1 MLLRRH
7 RTSVRKALEHLVGMQ
22 AQVPDAPYVGLWAR
36 LMRFRAGDLSA
47 LVADRQVVRA
57 SAMRGTI
64 HLLTDDDFLALRP
77 VLQAVLERD
86 VHTNTT
92 YGKERL
98 EGLDVPAVL
107 SFGKTL
113 LEQRPRT
120 AAELRDLLGR
130 HWPDRDPAALAYAV
144 RGLLP
149 LVHVPPRGLW
159 RRRGPVA
166 MTMADTWL
174 GRPVPVD
181 RAPDS
186 VVLRYLA
193 AYGPA
198 TAADAGTWSG
208 LRGMTE
214 VFDRLRP
221 RLTTYR
227 DERGRELF
235 DLPEAPL
242 PDPQAPAPPR
252 FLPEFDNVLL
262 SHADRTR
269 IVAEEHRTLLTADRM
284 MRAVLLDGFARA
296 TWRLEH
302 EARRASLVVTP
313 FESLAEKD
321 RGALEV
327 EGRRL
332 LRFWVGPSNGHVLE
346 VRFSRS

>member
-1 MLLRRH
+1 
-7 RTSVRKALEHLVGMQ
+7 
-22 AQVPDAPYVGLWAR
+22 
-36 LMRFRAGDLSA
+36 
-47 LVADRQVVRA
+47 
-57 SAMRGTI
+57 
-64 HLLTDDDFLALRP
+64 
-77 VLQAVLERD
+77 
-86 VHTNTT
+86 
-92 YGKERL
+92 
-98 EGLDVPAVL
+98 
-107 SFGKTL
+107 
-113 LEQRPRT
+113 
-120 AAELRDLLGR
+120 
-130 HWPDRDPAALAYAV
+130 
-144 RGLLP
+144 
-149 LVHVPPRGLW
+149 
-159 RRRGPVA
+159 
-166 MTMADTWL
+166 
-174 GRPVPVD
+174 
-181 RAPDS
+181 
-186 VVLRYLA
+186 
-193 AYGPA
+193 
-198 TAADAGTWSG
+198 
-208 LRGMTE
+208 MTE

-296 TWRLEH
+296 TWRVDY